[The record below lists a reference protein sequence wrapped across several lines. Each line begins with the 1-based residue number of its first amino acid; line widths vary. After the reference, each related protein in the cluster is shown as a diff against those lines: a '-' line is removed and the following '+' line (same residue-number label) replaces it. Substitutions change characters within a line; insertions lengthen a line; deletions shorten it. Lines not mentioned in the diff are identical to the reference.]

1 MVRNEFVITCFLFLN
16 ILPALFLEK
25 MSMINYKLE
34 QVCRNWVL
42 GEIIKV
48 VLEILRL
55 LGVPRH

>member
-1 MVRNEFVITCFLFLN
+1 
-16 ILPALFLEK
+16 

-34 QVCRNWVL
+34 QVCRKCVL